1 MNSAVYQA
9 VMGLQQ
15 SLTTLQTT
23 MLQNNLIGSQAILRT
38 IRASSSLEN
47 SKTAWSRFL
56 NLPGSGSTGNTGGS
70 SGTGTGS
77 DSGDSGSG
85 DSGSGDSG
93 SGDSGSGDSGS
104 GDSGSGVTRRA
115 LLRPPPAD
123 GTYYTHKELWERD
136 GRRRAS
142 TYEELSRSEV
152 VAQWGERRARV
163 VNVGA
168 ENARMGRLFVG

>member
-93 SGDSGSGDSGS
+93 SGDSGSG
-104 GDSGSGVTRRA
+104 VTRRA

>member
-85 DSGSGDSG
+85 
-93 SGDSGSGDSGS
+93 
-104 GDSGSGVTRRA
+104 VTRRA

-123 GTYYTHKELWERD
+123 GTYDTHKELWERD

>member
-93 SGDSGSGDSGS
+93 SG
-104 GDSGSGVTRRA
+104 VTRRA